1 MGPAVEVD
9 PPSWSGAAHARNLAS
24 AALRMTYQLRAHGA
38 HHVGTSGPLLLV
50 TRCEGML
57 AGSILHA
64 MAPRPLHVVAND
76 AMQRA
81 FPDSAMAAAGDIP
94 ISGPSAVLTQRR
106 ALAAL
111 LDERTVA
118 VAGSS
123 VPVGY
128 LVAVAGVAVMPVV
141 LLGAMGRVPTDPPR
155 PRSRIDVYFAPPVTV
170 SVVGDPLR
178 SSTRAAVTEQIR
190 QLVRDAEEL
199 AGMRSGRA

>member
-1 MGPAVEVD
+1 MGTAVAVD
-9 PPSWSGAAHARNLAS
+9 PPSWSGAAHIRNLAS
-24 AALRMTYQLRAHGA
+24 AALRMTYQLSVHGA
-38 HHVGTSGPLLLV
+38 HHVGTSGRLLLV

-57 AGSILHA
+57 VGSILHA
-64 MAPRPLHVVAND
+64 VAPRPVHVVANE

-81 FPDSAMAAAGDIP
+81 LPDAVMAKAGDVP

-111 LDERTVA
+111 LDERAVV
-118 VAGSS
+118 VAGTS

-128 LVAVAGVAVMPVV
+128 LVAMSGVAVMPVV

-170 SVVGDPLR
+170 DVAGDPLR
-178 SSTRAAVTEQIR
+178 SRTRAAIAEQVR
-190 QLVRDAEEL
+190 QIVSDAEEL